1 MPWRTARSRS
11 TEMKKRAVSISR
23 LEYSGT
29 VVTVTRKAIKNF
41 YVRVDRETGEVRVT
55 APRRLE
61 AAEILRFLQRDW
73 PWVEKQRAKAAARP
87 HLPVHHYE
95 TGEVFYLWG
104 RPYVL
109 TVRERSAR
117 RTAVCTREGKLLL
130 YLDGTMDCEQRQ
142 QVLEAWYRARLMQ
155 GIEALREEAETIV
168 GRQPR
173 EYRIK
178 KMKTRWGTCNAAAGR
193 IWLNLKLAQYR
204 PEILR
209 YIMLHELTHL
219 WVHNHG
225 PAFRA
230 RMDRF
235 CPDWRRLKQ
244 ELDGGPAYEI

>member
-1 MPWRTARSRS
+1 MR
-11 TEMKKRAVSISR
+11 KRASAVSQ
-23 LEYSGT
+23 LEFSST

-55 APRRLE
+55 APRRLSDD
-61 AAEILRFLQRDW
+61 EIERLLLRDW
-73 PWVEKQRAKAAARP
+73 PWVEKQRKRAALRP
-87 HLPVHHYE
+87 RLPVHRYE
-95 TGEVFYLWG
+95 TGEIFYLWG

-109 TVRERSAR
+109 TVRESPER
-117 RTAVCTREGKLLL
+117 RPAVCVRAGRLLL
-130 YLDGTMDCEQRQ
+130 YADASLEAGQRQ
-142 QVLEAWYRARLMQ
+142 KALEAWYRARLMQ
-155 GIEALREEAETIV
+155 GIEALSKEAETIV
-168 GRQPR
+168 GRRPC

-225 PAFRA
+225 PAFHA
-230 RMDRF
+230 HMDRF
-235 CPDWRRLKQ
+235 CPDWRSLKL
-244 ELDGGPAYEI
+244 ELDGGPSYEI

>member
-1 MPWRTARSRS
+1 
-11 TEMKKRAVSISR
+11 MKRRAGAVSQ
-23 LEYSGT
+23 LMVSGMA
-29 VVTVTRKAIKNF
+29 VAVTRKAIKNF

-55 APRRLE
+55 APRRLSDN
-61 AAEILRFLQRDW
+61 EIGRLLRRDW
-73 PWVEKQRAKAAARP
+73 PWVEKQRARAALRP
-87 HLPVHHYE
+87 HLPEHCYE

-109 TVRERSAR
+109 TVRESPAR
-117 RTAVCTREGKLLL
+117 RPAVCVRAGRLLL
-130 YLDGTMDCEQRQ
+130 YAEASLGAEERQ
-142 QVLEAWYRARLMQ
+142 KAIEAWYRARLAQ
-155 GIEALREEAETIV
+155 GIEALQGEVEAIV
-168 GRQPR
+168 GRRPR

-178 KMKTRWGTCNAAAGR
+178 KMKTRWGTCNTAAGR

-204 PEILR
+204 PAILR

-225 PAFRA
+225 PAFHA

-235 CPDWRRLKQ
+235 CPDWRMLKQ